1 MFQHLLWHSPG
12 LIPIAI
18 GVSLLVVA
26 AVVWMYWPQMR
37 RARGAWRW
45 LPPSLRGIALVTL
58 AISIIRPV
66 IVRPRSPA
74 ERGAIVLLIDRS
86 PSTGCGR
93 QRGERSAS
101 QLVALAQGIQMLPRG
116 IRPKSALQL
125 EEAPDTLRAIV
136 ADLYL
141 ARGQLDYA
149 RIAGQS
155 IDIAQKR
162 LGDMSGRAQKL
173 GDDLADFPKVNELAY
188 QLSWISPT
196 RSTRRLMSGP
206 AIWEI

>member
-1 MFQHLLWHSPG
+1 M
-12 LIPIAI
+12 
-18 GVSLLVVA
+18 
-26 AVVWMYWPQMR
+26 
-37 RARGAWRW
+37 
-45 LPPSLRGIALVTL
+45 TL

-66 IVRPRSPA
+66 IVRPRIPA

-86 PSTGCGR
+86 PSMGVVDNGR
-93 QRGERSAS
+93 TPS

-162 LGDMSGRAQKL
+162 LGDMSGARK
-173 GDDLADFPKVNELAY
+173 
-188 QLSWISPT
+188 SWETIWRIFRRSMSWRISFQISPT
-196 RSTRRLMSGP
+196 RSTRPLMSGP